1 MTDFE
6 TQVLADLSVLKSQMR
21 SLLGNGQPGRLHEL
35 EQRVERHEAVV
46 QRAKG
51 MGAVGGLLLT
61 LMHFAVD
68 ILRKH

>member
-6 TQVLADLSVLKSQMR
+6 TQVLADLSVLKSQMT

-51 MGAVGGLLLT
+51 MGAVGALLLT
-61 LMHFAVD
+61 MMHFAIDV
-68 ILRKH
+68 LRKH